1 MAKNIILGPILICVA
16 QIFFGGG
23 VSSLSLL
30 DLDVVASYH
39 PIQLQRKLMI
49 QPQGNGKKAS
59 F

>member
-16 QIFFGGG
+16 QIFFGG

>member
-16 QIFFGGG
+16 QFFWGG